1 MFGFCFVG
9 LGGLTSSGIPYS
21 LTHEQ
26 GGEGKRKH
34 YIGIHCIPVWK
45 HRKPVDLGLKIME
58 SNGQVVIDNCKIQ
71 IKLFKQPYILQNQCA
86 VNISFFMKRMCK
98 GLFALFNP
106 FQQRICLGEGK
117 RHILLKSASVN
128 PSIKQI
134 YFTVLAE

>member
-58 SNGQVVIDNCKIQ
+58 SNG
-71 IKLFKQPYILQNQCA
+71 
-86 VNISFFMKRMCK
+86 
-98 GLFALFNP
+98 
-106 FQQRICLGEGK
+106 
-117 RHILLKSASVN
+117 
-128 PSIKQI
+128 
-134 YFTVLAE
+134 